1 MFAVKFEHGPNATY
15 GPRFSL
21 RPSVGGCCWS

>member
-21 RPSVGGCCWS
+21 RPSVGGRC